1 MIVIL
6 PILPKL
12 ALFEILKSKI
22 STAPLKL
29 AVLPDNSSFTVRL
42 ATVTLPLKLAVLP
55 PISVLTVK
63 FSTVTL
69 PVKLAVLPDNSSF
82 TVRLATVTLPLKLAV
97 LPANSRLIVILL
109 LVIFDVTLK
118 LPVRFASLLEITSTL
133 ATPLLLIITSP
144 FAVGILTL
152 LVPLLIDAPP
162 PTVDQ

>member
-29 AVLPDNSSFTVRL
+29 AVLPDNS
-42 ATVTLPLKLAVLP
+42 K
-55 PISVLTVK
+55 
-63 FSTVTL
+63 
-69 PVKLAVLPDNSSF
+69 
-82 TVRLATVTLPLKLAV
+82 
-97 LPANSRLIVILL
+97 LIVILL

-144 FAVGILTL
+144 FAVGISTL
-152 LVPLLIDAPP
+152 LVPLLIDAPLP
-162 PTVDQ
+162 DAQVKFPAPSVCKK